1 MGIFYV
7 QNILDIMGEIV
18 IDIFYWFKG
27 YLKLIYIELDIR
39 LLIIGD
45 VIFKFI
51 LEKGNLKYN

>member
-1 MGIFYV
+1 
-7 QNILDIMGEIV
+7 MGEII

>member
-27 YLKLIYIELDIR
+27 YLKLIYIELDIM

-51 LEKGNLKYN
+51 LGKGNLKYN